1 MSTDYEIRYAVG
13 QREVKGYDTQ
23 ELRDAFLADKL
34 MQEGKIYWIY
44 SHYERFMVGSAVP
57 TTAPLKLDTLDDQL
71 KMSFFTARREVG
83 VINVGGTGTIT
94 VGDTVYEL
102 AREEALYIGMG
113 NEHVEFASNDPAKP
127 AKFYLNSAPAHHA
140 YPCKKVG
147 SGDANVLELGSP
159 ETSNERKINQLLI
172 NTVVDTC
179 QLQMGL
185 TRLAP
190 GSVWNTMPAHQ
201 HDRRNEV
208 YFYFD
213 IAEGQ
218 AVSHFMGEPKETRH
232 IFVSNEQ
239 AVLSPPW
246 SIHCGCGTANYAFIW
261 GMAGENLDY
270 DDMDKFP
277 ASELR

>member
-1 MSTDYEIRYAVG
+1 MTTEYEVRYALG
-13 QREVKGYDTQ
+13 QGEVKNYDTEQ
-23 ELRDAFLADKL
+23 LRDAFLVADI
-34 MQEGKIYWIY
+34 MQPGRIYWVY
-44 SHYERFMVGSAVP
+44 SHYERFMVGGAVP
-57 TTAPLKLDTLDDQL
+57 TDKPLTLDALDAN
-71 KMSFFTARREVG
+71 KSHFFTARREVG
-83 VINVGGTGTIT
+83 VINVGGKGEIT
-94 VGDTVYEL
+94 VEGTTYTLE
-102 AREEALYIGMG
+102 REEALYIGKD
-113 NEHVEFASNDPAKP
+113 NPSVVFSSCDPADP
-127 AKFYLNSAPAHHA
+127 ARFYLNSAPAHHA

-147 SGDANVLELGSP
+147 KGDANVLHLGAQ
-159 ETSNERKINQLLI
+159 ETSNERDINQLLI
-172 NTVVDTC
+172 NSVVDTC

-213 IAEGQ
+213 IDQGQ
-218 AVSHFMGEPKETRH
+218 AVCHFMGEPQQTRH

-246 SIHCGCGTANYAFIW
+246 SIHCGVGTANYAFIW

-277 ASELR
+277 PDQLR

>member
-1 MSTDYEIRYAVG
+1 MTTEYETRYAIG
-13 QREVKGYDTQ
+13 QREAKQYDTQ

-34 MQEGKIYWIY
+34 MQPGKVYWIY
-44 SHYERFMVGSAVP
+44 SHYERFMVGGAVP
-57 TTAPLKLDTLDDQL
+57 LEQGLPLETLDAL
-71 KMSFFTARREVG
+71 KSNCFNARREVG
-83 VINVGGTGTIT
+83 VINVGGPGKVT
-94 VGDTVYEL
+94 VNGSEYTLDKG
-102 AREEALYIGMG
+102 EALYIGAG
-113 NEHVEFASNDPAKP
+113 DYAVTFYSDNADTPAH
-127 AKFYLNSAPAHHA
+127 FYLNSAPAHA
-140 YPCKKVG
+140 SYPCKKVG
-147 SGDANVLELGSP
+147 KDDANVLHLGSP
-159 ETSNERKINQLLI
+159 ETANERDIHQLIINS
-172 NTVVDTC
+172 VVQTC

-185 TRLAP
+185 TRLYP

-213 IAEGQ
+213 IAEQQ
-218 AVSHFMGEPKETRH
+218 AVCHFMGEPKETRH
-232 IFVSNEQ
+232 LFVQNEQ

-246 SIHCGCGTANYAFIW
+246 SIHCGCGTSSYAFIW

>member
-1 MSTDYEIRYAVG
+1 MKTNNFVD
-13 QREVKGYDTQ
+13 
-23 ELRDAFLADKL
+23 
-34 MQEGKIYWIY
+34 
-44 SHYERFMVGSAVP
+44 
-57 TTAPLKLDTLDDQL
+57 
-71 KMSFFTARREVG
+71 
-83 VINVGGTGTIT
+83 
-94 VGDTVYEL
+94 
-102 AREEALYIGMG
+102 
-113 NEHVEFASNDPAKP
+113 
-127 AKFYLNSAPAHHA
+127 
-140 YPCKKVG
+140 
-147 SGDANVLELGSP
+147 
-159 ETSNERKINQLLI
+159 INQLLI

-213 IAEGQ
+213 LADGQ
-218 AVSHFMGEPKETRH
+218 AVCHFMGEPQETRH

-246 SIHCGCGTANYAFIW
+246 SIHCGVGTANYAFIW

-277 ASELR
+277 PDQLR